1 LPPDGVVFPSQR
13 QSTPMRDLTGTTVL
27 HYRILER
34 VGEGGMGVVYRAE
47 DTRLKR
53 SVALKFLPPD
63 LTRDPEAKARFT
75 QEAQAASSLQH
86 INICTIHDIN
96 ETEEGQLF
104 ICMDLYEG
112 ETLRERIE
120 RGPLPVEEGMGIA
133 VQIAQGLARAHEKG
147 IVHRDVKPANIFV
160 SNDGIIRILDFGL
173 AKLSGQSRITREGST
188 LGTAAY
194 MSPEQARGD
203 EVDQRADIWALGAV
217 LYEMFTGQLP
227 FKTEYQTAL
236 VYSILNEDPEPP
248 TAIRAEIRDELET
261 VILKSLEKDPGER
274 YASGAE
280 MLSALQELQ
289 LSGPSAVKPGDPRR
303 ILTQLL
309 KRPVVA
315 SALVVIVLGGVAAGA
330 WMLDRSAKS
339 SRAKEELLPEV
350 RKALQFVP
358 FSVPLA
364 EFALAQEAR
373 EYIGDDPEFEAV
385 WEKIAA
391 TLSVETDPPGA
402 EIEIRYVGTPNA
414 AWIPLGVSPVLGRE
428 VPSRFL
434 QLRIT
439 KQGYVQREDVL
450 LPFFS
455 SDSYVT
461 PSTREFALDSLG
473 SIPEGMARVYGDT
486 ALGDFLMDRCEVNNS
501 QYREFVLAGGYSNR
515 SFWKEPF
522 TDDGRRIPWEN
533 AMSSFVDATGR
544 PGPSTW
550 RAGSYPDGEDDYPV
564 RGVSWY
570 EAAAYAEFAG
580 KKLPSTAHWE
590 LASVGG
596 ESFYTLYFD
605 QYIIPLSNFSAT
617 GARPV
622 GSGDMFGPYG
632 LWDMAGN
639 VREWCWNESVKGRC
653 LRGGAWNDATY
664 MYRNITQASPFDR
677 SERNGFRC
685 MVPPAGV
692 KPPPDVFDPVTLDE
706 GYDLRT
712 VDQVSDDVF
721 QIYRGLY
728 EYDRIPLESA
738 IEFRDE
744 SSNDWV
750 KEKVSFNILNA
761 DERMPAYL
769 FLPKNAAPP
778 FQTVVYF
785 PGGWAARVASSRD
798 VERQAHFV
806 RSVQYLIKSGRAVVH
821 PVAISMYER
830 SLPDSVRGAMG
841 PHQFMD
847 YRIRIVREYSR
858 TIDYLESR
866 PDIDAE
872 KLAYYGMSWGGSYAN
887 LVLAVEDRFKAAIV
901 EVGGLR
907 LEPRVRP
914 EVRLLYYTPRIT
926 VPVLMLNGEYDLAFP
941 LELNVKPMF
950 EMIATPEEHKRL
962 VVYPTDHF
970 VPPDEFLKESLAWL
984 DRYLGPVQYK

>member
-1 LPPDGVVFPSQR
+1 MP
-13 QSTPMRDLTGTTVL
+13 DLTGTTVL
-27 HYRILER
+27 HYRVLER
-34 VGEGGMGVVYRAE
+34 VGEGGMGVVYKAE

-63 LTRDPEAKARFT
+63 LTRDSEAKARFT

-86 INICTIHDIN
+86 PNICTILAIN

-112 ETLRERIE
+112 ETLKEKID
-120 RGPLPVEEGMGIA
+120 RGPLSLEEGMGIA
-133 VQIAQGLARAHEKG
+133 VQVAQGLARAHEKE

-160 SNDGIIRILDFGL
+160 SNDGIVRILDFGL
-173 AKLSGQSRITREGST
+173 AKLSAQSRITREGST

-194 MSPEQARGD
+194 MSPEQARGE
-203 EVDQRADIWALGAV
+203 EVDQRTDIWALGAV

-236 VYSILNEDPEPP
+236 VYSILNETPAPP
-248 TAIRAEIRDELET
+248 TSIRSEIWEGLEK
-261 VILKSLEKDPGER
+261 VILKCLTKNPDER
-274 YASGAE
+274 YGTGADLLMALEELRKSEAS
-280 MLSALQELQ
+280 SAR
-289 LSGPSAVKPGDPRR
+289 SGDASRRLIQILKKP
-303 ILTQLL
+303 L
-309 KRPVVA
+309 VA
-315 SALVVIVLGGVAAGA
+315 SALVVVVLGTVGGGA

-339 SRAKEELLPEV
+339 SRAKEELLPQI

-373 EYIGDDPEFEAV
+373 EFIGNDPEFEAV
-385 WEKIAA
+385 WEKISA
-391 TLSVETDPPGA
+391 TLSVETNPPGA
-402 EIEIRYVGTPNA
+402 EVAIRHVGVPDA
-414 AWIPLGVSPVLGRE
+414 AWVPIGVSPLFGRE

-434 QLRIT
+434 QLRLT

-461 PSTREFALDSLG
+461 PSIWEFALDSLG

-486 ALGDFLMDRCEVNNS
+486 ALGGFLMDRCEVTNNR
-501 QYREFVLAGGYSNR
+501 YREFVLAGGYSNR

-522 TDDGRRIPWEN
+522 ADGARQISWED
-533 AMSSFVDATGR
+533 AMRLFVDATGR

-550 RAGSYPDGEDDYPV
+550 RAGGYPDGEDDYPV

-580 KKLPSTAHWE
+580 KKLPSVGHWE
-590 LASVGG
+590 LASAGG
-596 ESFYTLYFD
+596 EGFYTLYFD
-605 QYIIPLSNFSAT
+605 QYIIPVSNFSTT
-617 GARPV
+617 GVRPV
-622 GSGDMFGPYG
+622 GSGEMFGPYG

-685 MVPPAGV
+685 MVLPAGV
-692 KPPPDVFDPVTLDE
+692 RPPPDVFDPVTPDE
-706 GYDLRT
+706 GYDPRT
-712 VDQVSDDVF
+712 AEQVSDDVF

-728 EYDRIPLESA
+728 EYDRLPLESA

-744 SSNDWV
+744 DSDDWV
-750 KEKVSFNILNA
+750 KEKVSFNNLGTG
-761 DERMPAYL
+761 ERMSAYL

-785 PGGWAARVASSRD
+785 PGSWAARVASSQD
-798 VERQAHFV
+798 LERQAHFV

-821 PVAISMYER
+821 PVVLHMYER
-830 SLPDSVRGAMG
+830 RMPDSVRRATG
-841 PHQFMD
+841 PRQSMD
-847 YRIRIVREYSR
+847 NRIRIVREYSR

-872 KLAYYGMSWGGSYAN
+872 KVSYYGMSWGGSYAN
-887 LVLAVEDRFKAAIV
+887 LVLAVEERFKAAIV

-907 LEPRVRP
+907 LEPKVRP
-914 EVRLLYYTPRIT
+914 EVRMLYYTPRIRL
-926 VPVLMLNGEYDLAFP
+926 PVLMLNGEYDLAFP

-950 EMIATPEEHKRL
+950 EMIGTPEEQKRL

-984 DRYLGPVQYK
+984 DKYLGPVQYK

>member
-1 LPPDGVVFPSQR
+1 
-13 QSTPMRDLTGTTVL
+13 
-27 HYRILER
+27 
-34 VGEGGMGVVYRAE
+34 
-47 DTRLKR
+47 
-53 SVALKFLPPD
+53 
-63 LTRDPEAKARFT
+63 
-75 QEAQAASSLQH
+75 
-86 INICTIHDIN
+86 
-96 ETEEGQLF
+96 
-104 ICMDLYEG
+104 
-112 ETLRERIE
+112 LREKIE
-120 RGPLPVEEGMGIA
+120 RGPLPLEEGMGIA
-133 VQIAQGLARAHEKG
+133 VQIAQGLARAHEKE
-147 IVHRDVKPANIFV
+147 IVHRDIKPANIFV
-160 SNDGIIRILDFGL
+160 SNDGTVRILDFGL

-203 EVDQRADIWALGAV
+203 EVDQRTDVWALGAV

-236 VYSILNEDPEPP
+236 VYSILNETPAPP
-248 TAIRAEIRDELET
+248 TSIRSEIGEGLEE
-261 VILKSLEKDPGER
+261 VILKCLAKDPEER
-274 YASGAE
+274 YGTGADLLVALEELRQSEAS
-280 MLSALQELQ
+280 SAR
-289 LSGPSAVKPGDPRR
+289 PGDASRR
-303 ILTQLL
+303 LIQML
-309 KRPVVA
+309 KQPLVA
-315 SALVVIVLGGVAAGA
+315 SALVVIVLGTVAGGA

-391 TLSVETDPPGA
+391 TLSVETNPPGA
-402 EIEIRYVGTPNA
+402 EVAIRHVGVPNA

-434 QLRIT
+434 QLRLT
-439 KQGYVQREDVL
+439 KQGYVPREDVL

-461 PSTREFALDSLG
+461 PSIWEFVLDSLG

-486 ALGDFLMDRCEVNNS
+486 ALGGFLMDRCEVTNS

-515 SFWKEPF
+515 AYWKEPF
-522 TDDGRRIPWEN
+522 TDGDRRISWEN
-533 AMSSFVDATGR
+533 AMSRFVDATGR
-544 PGPSTW
+544 SGPSTW

-570 EAAAYAEFAG
+570 EAAAYTEFAG
-580 KKLPSTAHWE
+580 KNLPSVDHWE
-590 LASVGG
+590 LASAGG
-596 ESFYTLYFD
+596 KGFYASYFD
-605 QYIIPLSNFSAT
+605 RYIIPASNFSAT
-617 GARPV
+617 GVRPV

-685 MVPPAGV
+685 MLLPAGV
-692 KPPPDVFDPVTLDE
+692 KPPPDVFDPVTFDE
-706 GYDLRT
+706 EYDLRS
-712 VDQVSDDVF
+712 VEQVSDDVF

-728 EYDRIPLESA
+728 EYDRFPLESA

-744 SSNDWV
+744 TPDDWV
-750 KEKVSFNILNA
+750 KEKVSFNNLGA
-761 DERMPAYL
+761 DERMSAYL

-778 FQTVVYF
+778 FQVVVYF
-785 PGGWAARVASSRD
+785 PGSWAERVASSND
-798 VERQAHFV
+798 LERQAHFV

-821 PVAISMYER
+821 PIAMAMYER
-830 SLPDSVRGAMG
+830 SLPDSVETAMG
-841 PHQFMD
+841 PHQYMD

-866 PDIDAE
+866 PDIDAA
-872 KLAYYGMSWGGSYAN
+872 KVSYYGMSWGGSYAN
-887 LVLAVEDRFKAAIV
+887 LVLAVEERFKAAIV

-907 LEPRVRP
+907 LEPKVRP
-914 EVRLLYYTPRIT
+914 EVRMLYYTPRIEL
-926 VPVLMLNGEYDLAFP
+926 PVLMLNGEYDLAFP

-950 EMIATPEEHKRL
+950 EMIGTPEKHKRL

-984 DRYLGPVQYK
+984 DKYLGPVQYK